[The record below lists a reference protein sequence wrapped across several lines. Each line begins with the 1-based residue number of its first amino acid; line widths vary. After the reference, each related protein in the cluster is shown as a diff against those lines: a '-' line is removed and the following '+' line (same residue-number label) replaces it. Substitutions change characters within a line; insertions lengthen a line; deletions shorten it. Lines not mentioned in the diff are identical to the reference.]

1 MKNKSLFSQIIFVVL
16 LAAVCLI
23 ATVIFSLLAGT
34 QDENILNFSD
44 LNFSNVIL
52 VLFVGGFISCVTIG
66 ISILL
71 VTRTAW
77 LKTKDYFK
85 KAIKKEKQKNEMYQ
99 SPRA

>member
-23 ATVIFSLLAGT
+23 ATVGVSLLAGT
-34 QDENILNFSD
+34 SDTDILEFTE

-52 VLFVGGFISCVTIG
+52 VLFIGGFISCVAIG
-66 ISILL
+66 IGILL

-77 LKTKDYFK
+77 LKAKDYFNENNK
-85 KAIKKEKQKNEMYQ
+85 KGETKK
-99 SPRA
+99 